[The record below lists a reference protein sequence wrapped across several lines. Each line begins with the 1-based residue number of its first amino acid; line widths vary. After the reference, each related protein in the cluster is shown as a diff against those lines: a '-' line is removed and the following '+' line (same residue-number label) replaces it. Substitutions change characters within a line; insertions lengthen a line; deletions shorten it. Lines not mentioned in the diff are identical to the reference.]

1 MVEAMAICPV
11 YYGRFNL
18 TPDPAEFLRSQKEHA
33 VPADKFDEGET
44 RSHDH
49 YPVGLLH
56 HREREEFVT
65 ALGRLNERAQ
75 EAHDG

>member
-1 MVEAMAICPV
+1 MATCPT

-18 TPDPAEFLRSQKEHA
+18 TADPSEFLLTQKERA
-33 VPADKFDEGET
+33 VPADKYDEGET
-44 RSHDH
+44 RSQER

-65 ALGRLNERAQ
+65 ALRDMRELAQ
-75 EAHDG
+75 EQGHG

>member
-1 MVEAMAICPV
+1 M
-11 YYGRFNL
+11 
-18 TPDPAEFLRSQKEHA
+18 
-33 VPADKFDEGET
+33 PADKFDEGET

-65 ALGRLNERAQ
+65 ALGELRERAQ
-75 EAHDG
+75 EPDDG